1 MAWIFLFVAGLLEI
15 VWAFSMKQSDGF
27 TRLAPAVVTIVA
39 MLTSFAFLALS
50 MRTLPLSV
58 AYTVW
63 TGMGAVGAFTLGV
76 FVLGEHLTTLRLVAA
91 LMILGGLILMKLS
104 SQG

>member
-15 VWAFSMKQSDGF
+15 VWAFSIKQSDGF

-58 AYTVW
+58 A
-63 TGMGAVGAFTLGV
+63 
-76 FVLGEHLTTLRLVAA
+76 
-91 LMILGGLILMKLS
+91 
-104 SQG
+104 